1 MVFNESVL
9 VQGPVMAG
17 TFGTVIG
24 DRSLQKMG
32 VLNELFGLGISL
44 VVGFLYGIFMGLT
57 GQGDWPTMEMT
68 SRGEFQGLWVGAVVA
83 IASGAAVSIAILG
96 DNTSSLVGVAI
107 SVSLLPTAVNAG
119 LLWALACVDLAWPT
133 GTGNST
139 QPHVYSENRPVELA
153 LLGAISLC
161 LTIINIVFIF
171 LAGILFLKIKEVAPR
186 TSKAQRHFW
195 DHDVKIAR
203 DYNRTMR
210 GPDARNLGK
219 SLANELAAMRQEHL
233 GTTFSSAQGDLTRRR
248 QRSLSVNIYQQE
260 MLNPHLIDLR
270 MPDNQQTWSPGTGE
284 EFFAEKTSVRVLES
298 LYRTLTGAGPPVS
311 PRSSSHWPLVPSAA
325 SPPKVVSPLP
335 DEVTPSL
342 PTIHECVSETSRRFM
357 VTPAQDQLIPTRRS
371 FTET

>member
-1 MVFNESVL
+1 M
-9 VQGPVMAG
+9 
-17 TFGTVIG
+17 
-24 DRSLQKMG
+24 
-32 VLNELFGLGISL
+32 
-44 VVGFLYGIFMGLT
+44 
-57 GQGDWPTMEMT
+57 
-68 SRGEFQGLWVGAVVA
+68 
-83 IASGAAVSIAILG
+83 
-96 DNTSSLVGVAI
+96 VGVAI

-260 MLNPHLIDLR
+260 
-270 MPDNQQTWSPGTGE
+270 
-284 EFFAEKTSVRVLES
+284 
-298 LYRTLTGAGPPVS
+298 VS
-311 PRSSSHWPLVPSAA
+311 SA
-325 SPPKVVSPLP
+325 VV
-335 DEVTPSL
+335 
-342 PTIHECVSETSRRFM
+342 
-357 VTPAQDQLIPTRRS
+357 
-371 FTET
+371 